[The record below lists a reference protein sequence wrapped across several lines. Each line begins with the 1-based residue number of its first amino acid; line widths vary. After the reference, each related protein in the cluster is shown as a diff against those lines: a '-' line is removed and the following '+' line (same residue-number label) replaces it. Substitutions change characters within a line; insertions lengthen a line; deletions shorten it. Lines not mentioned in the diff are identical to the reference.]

1 MNLLLWLDRALASLD
16 ERSRKVL
23 GKRLG
28 LRSEPLTLVQIGD
41 EMGLTRERVRQLEGY
56 GFSALEAEA
65 TWFRE
70 LEKDLFQT
78 LAARSWALSLLG
90 AEEVD
95 ERLHGVGRRPSVL
108 AYLLQKLGAE
118 RIFLVSVSDVFYLLD
133 LPQANWDK
141 WLSQSRKN
149 LRSVSWAGWSE
160 SRCRDEV
167 KAAKPEVLAATGDLL
182 WQVLREQFGFDA
194 LSTSSALVPST
205 VEQAVRQV
213 LAEAAEPVHYL
224 EVCERV
230 DSLMDKGVSQKSI
243 LNVVSRTGILL
254 GRGVY
259 GLPRHIR
266 VNDAHRASVVESVE
280 ARMAKHES
288 GRQWHAKELLEGL
301 QMELGFVPGLDQYV
315 LDVLLRKSSQLKR
328 LGRLVWQLDTTEAT
342 IQERINIQQAVVDI
356 LREAASPMTTEAIY
370 DRLVQRR
377 GLGRHFQVQTSDEVQ
392 RLGQNLWGLSEWGK
406 ETPLLDLGP
415 SAET

>member
-108 AYLLQKLGAE
+108 AYLLQKLGAQ

-301 QMELGFVPGLDQYV
+301 QMELGFVTGLDQYV

>member
-1 MNLLLWLDRALASLD
+1 MNLLLWLEWALASLD
-16 ERSRKVL
+16 VRSRKVL

-70 LEKDLFQT
+70 LEEDLFQT

-108 AYLLQKLGAE
+108 AYLLQKLGAQ

-149 LRSVSWAGWSE
+149 MRSVSWAGWSE

-167 KAAKPEVLAATGDLL
+167 MAAKPEVLAATGDLL

-230 DSLMDKGVSQKSI
+230 DSLMDKGVRQKSI

-266 VNDAHRASVVESVE
+266 VNDAHRARVVESVE

-392 RLGQNLWGLSEWGK
+392 SLGQNLWGLSEWGK

>member
-1 MNLLLWLDRALASLD
+1 MNLLLWLERALASLD

-70 LEKDLFQT
+70 LEEDLFQT

-108 AYLLQKLGAE
+108 AYLLQKLGAQ

-141 WLSQSRKN
+141 WLSQSRKH

-167 KAAKPEVLAATGDLL
+167 IAAKPEVLAATGELL

-194 LSTSSALVPST
+194 LSTSLALVPST

-230 DSLMDKGVSQKSI
+230 DSLMDKGVRQKSI

-266 VNDAHRASVVESVE
+266 VNDAHRARVVESVE

-342 IQERINIQQAVVDI
+342 IQERINIQKAVVDI
-356 LREAASPMTTEAIY
+356 LRVAASPMTTEAIY

>member
-70 LEKDLFQT
+70 LEEDLFQT

-108 AYLLQKLGAE
+108 AYLLQKLGAQ

-167 KAAKPEVLAATGDLL
+167 IAAKPEVLAATGDLL

-266 VNDAHRASVVESVE
+266 VNDAHRASLVESVE

-406 ETPLLDLGP
+406 ETPLLDVGP